1 MTSDLGHVGYRA
13 GVLAAGASL
22 SYAVVQVLQVVGV
35 LHFPL
40 DEILVYATSL
50 AIVVPFLLEMLA
62 FHHLTEPP
70 RRYWSHAA
78 LLLSVIYAV
87 FVTANYVVQLVT
99 VIPAKLSGRLAEVA
113 VLDQTPHSMF
123 WCFDAIGY
131 VAMGLAALFAANA
144 CRTSPAT
151 HGLRLALW
159 AHAATTPLICVV
171 YFYPVYSTRLLLL
184 GFPWAI
190 TAPAFMFMLARA
202 MHHEA
207 REAPSL
213 NRLAGAPARQSH

>member
-1 MTSDLGHVGYRA
+1 MSSDLSHVGYRA
-13 GVLAAGASL
+13 GMLAAGAAL
-22 SYAVVQVLQVVGV
+22 SYAVVQVMQVVGL

-62 FHHLTEPP
+62 FHHLTDAP

-78 LLLSVIYAV
+78 LLMSGMYAV

-99 VIPAKLSGRLAEVA
+99 VIPAKLNGSLAAVA

-131 VAMGLAALFAANA
+131 VAMGIAALFAANA
-144 CRTSPAT
+144 CQPSPAT
-151 HGLRLALW
+151 HGVRLALR
-159 AHAATTPLICVV
+159 AHAAITPLICVV

-190 TAPAFMFMLARA
+190 TAPAFMFVLARSMRRA
-202 MHHEA
+202 Q
-207 REAPSL
+207 REAPGL
-213 NRLAGAPARQSH
+213 NGALSAPA